1 MSRIGAERGRKRGR
15 ERIPSRLCDVRAKP
29 DGVWGDGTR
38 SRWGVS
44 TRSHDLEI
52 MDLSRNQESDAY
64 PPPHRICSFRKAL
77 FVP

>member
-29 DGVWGDGTR
+29 DGVWGG
-38 SRWGVS
+38 G

-77 FVP
+77 FVL